1 MKKGIKKQEV
11 VAKLINYS
19 FLCLLSE

>member
-11 VAKLINYS
+11 VSKLINYS